1 MHPGTDNRLTGSSSV
16 VELIFTSYI
25 FNVTSSANYDVE
37 LFHEV
42 DSHLRLLGDAADMIL
57 AAREGAEYQTCTL
70 KWCTPRGN
78 SASELHHSSGTCR

>member
-1 MHPGTDNRLTGSSSV
+1 MI
-16 VELIFTSYI
+16 IFIIVIMCKFFSML
-25 FNVTSSANYDVE
+25 SSANYDVE
-37 LFHEV
+37 LFHEA

-78 SASELHHSSGTCR
+78 SASELHHSSGTFR